1 MLWITFVIPML
12 FVNVTFV
19 MQSASDPFGWGWD
32 FFGTAS
38 IPWHQL
44 LPKLV
49 PWLQSILIL
58 AGLHFSLRNLKKTVA
73 HYQIKSQK
81 LFLLTFPMSLFIAG
95 SAVAMI
101 FFFTN

>member
-1 MLWITFVIPML
+1 
-12 FVNVTFV
+12 

-32 FFGTAS
+32 FFGTAN

-44 LPKLV
+44 LPRFV
-49 PWLQSILIL
+49 PWVQSVLIL
-58 AGLHFSLRNLKKTVA
+58 AGLHFSLRNLKRTWAK
-73 HYQIKSQK
+73 HQINSNQ
-81 LFLLTFPMSLFIAG
+81 LFRMIFPMSLFIAG